1 MLELKDLTAMY
12 WFEYNADEE
21 RAAIQK
27 YAMERERAEGRAEGI
42 AKGIAEG
49 REQKMLEMVRN
60 LVKAGTPIQYIEAAS
75 GWNEQQIR
83 NAVDA

>member
-1 MLELKDLTAMY
+1 MLDLKDVMNMY

-27 YAMERERAEGRAEGI
+27 YAMELGR
-42 AKGIAEG
+42 AEG
-49 REQKMLEMVRN
+49 REQNMLEMVRN
-60 LVKAGTPIQYIEAAS
+60 LVKAGTPIQYIEAAT

-83 NAVDA
+83 NAVKN